1 MWLSFQCFGD
11 MCMLVE
17 LASVCVLMN
26 WLWHDINVGGK
37 MLSICGKFYF
47 YILVV
52 CMITSFSLILLHPVF
67 CTVAVIKPKNTPA
80 FGEKKD
86 HPKVKAL

>member
-1 MWLSFQCFGD
+1 
-11 MCMLVE
+11 
-17 LASVCVLMN
+17 
-26 WLWHDINVGGK
+26 

-80 FGEKKD
+80 FGGKKRS
-86 HPKVKAL
+86 PKSKSTIMKIKIND